1 LLNHRYERRERLG
14 DGSYGVV
21 YKCVDTETETVV
33 AIKKWKDNDKDQGPI
48 L

>member
-1 LLNHRYERRERLG
+1 LLNHRYE
-14 DGSYGVV
+14 
-21 YKCVDTETETVV
+21 KCVDTETETVV